1 MYYFISSFA
10 SAYTDKIRRRVPQA
24 SERQGIFGLQLL
36 LSPYLAAG
44 LPAAGAAAIAIYG
57 KYGYELKW
65 LYNSF
70 FREFIFN
77 ISELNLVCIYGIK
90 KISGAILF
98 FFRTV

>member
-1 MYYFISSFA
+1 M
-10 SAYTDKIRRRVPQA
+10 
-24 SERQGIFGLQLL
+24 QLL

-70 FREFIFN
+70 FREFIYN
-77 ISELNLVCIYGIK
+77 IRGVNLVNMYGIK
-90 KISGAILF
+90 KIYEAILF
-98 FFRTV
+98 FFQNRVRTWIAKIPRIPVVMGHAIVVPH